1 MQNKGQHMMTGGMM
15 GNKEGTIR
23 QFGMIMQDDMKKMKM
38 LYGQEFDGLGER
50 LGKWAAH
57 VVSLLAP
64 ALLCAIILGVLC
76 CWHRSRRQVFAH
88 TPYERMTEA
97 YGKGFPV

>member
-1 MQNKGQHMMTGGMM
+1 MQNKGQLMMPGGMM
-15 GNKEGTIR
+15 GNKEGNIS
-23 QFGMIMQDDMKKMKM
+23 QFGMIMQEDMKKMKM
-38 LYGQEFDGLGER
+38 MHGQELEDLVER

-64 ALLCAIILGVLC
+64 ALLSAIILGILC
-76 CWHRSRRQVFAH
+76 CWHRRRRQVFAH
-88 TPYERMTEA
+88 APYERMTEA

>member
-1 MQNKGQHMMTGGMM
+1 MSGGMM
-15 GNKEGTIR
+15 SNKEGTIS
-23 QFGMIMQDDMKKMKM
+23 QFEIMMQEDINKMQMMSGKE
-38 LYGQEFDGLGER
+38 LHGLSER

-64 ALLCAIILGVLC
+64 ALLAAIILGVLC
-76 CWHRSRRQVFAH
+76 CWHCRRRQVSAH
-88 TPYERMTEA
+88 APYARITEG